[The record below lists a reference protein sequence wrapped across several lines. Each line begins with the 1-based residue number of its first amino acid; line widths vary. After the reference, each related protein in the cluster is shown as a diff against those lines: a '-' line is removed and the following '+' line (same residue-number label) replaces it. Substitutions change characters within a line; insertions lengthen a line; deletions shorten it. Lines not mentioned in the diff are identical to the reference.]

1 MTREKIIE
9 LIGYRFGALVSGNN
23 QPHMSGDPRARIVGE
38 RRRHFDDA
46 CADCADEILKA
57 FAVGD
62 NQQLKQEG

>member
-1 MTREKIIE
+1 MTREHIIE

-23 QPHMSGDPRARIVGE
+23 MPHMSGDPRARIPQH

-57 FAVGD
+57 LAT
-62 NQQLKQEG
+62 QQLGAEK